1 MDNGIDEMQM
11 KKMSPFQM
19 AALGGLLVVMVVTGA
34 FTVLKNSSQKLTS
47 HIPRASTN
55 TLGTVACDVTV
66 DIATP
71 TITPTLTPT
80 PPVISCNNVDI
91 NFVMDRSTTM
101 GKGLESNGDTKLSWA
116 KEAVASAIGAIKSNN
131 VKVSIDS
138 FGAQGFGD
146 PSPYTEFRLTSEF
159 NSTLDVPLTTNY
171 SQAISEMNSKVVFN
185 SAGTCIE
192 CGLRIGN
199 NLLATETDPSVKKV
213 LILLSDGM
221 ANHSWDGYE
230 DPYYPTPTAEW
241 GPVIA
246 QQNAINEAIKGRNSG
261 IEYHV
266 IGYGGGVG
274 DSGIDENTL
283 KAITGPTGVANGFYI
298 KSPSDDQ
305 WKNIFLSIIK
315 DVCK

>member
-1 MDNGIDEMQM
+1 
-11 KKMSPFQM
+11 
-19 AALGGLLVVMVVTGA
+19 
-34 FTVLKNSSQKLTS
+34 
-47 HIPRASTN
+47 
-55 TLGTVACDVTV
+55 
-66 DIATP
+66 
-71 TITPTLTPT
+71 
-80 PPVISCNNVDI
+80 
-91 NFVMDRSTTM
+91 
-101 GKGLESNGDTKLSWA
+101 
-116 KEAVASAIGAIKSNN
+116 
-131 VKVSIDS
+131 
-138 FGAQGFGD
+138 
-146 PSPYTEFRLTSEF
+146 
-159 NSTLDVPLTTNY
+159 
-171 SQAISEMNSKVVFN
+171 MNSKVVFN

-230 DPYYPTPTAEW
+230 DPYYPTPTAKW